1 MKIILLD
8 KIIRLGDIGDVVN
21 VKSGFA
27 RNYLIP
33 QKKAMFANEEN
44 IKIVEAKKA
53 ELAAESEDLKVQAQ
67 AAADAGLWDV
77 AFPLTGLSAPPKDL
91 ELRPDFTMNLG
102 EDEGVAKLAD
112 PRHVTAVLQWIGDAA
127 SLRRKREEAR
137 KRRGG
142 NWGED
147 EEKNPKPTGKGGGKQ
162 AFWKAWK
169 EKQAQ
174 ERAEAAKNK

>member
-8 KIIRLGDIGDVVN
+8 KIIRLGDIGDVVD

-67 AAADAGLWDV
+67 AAADSVSNKEILINV
-77 AFPLTGLSAPPKDL
+77 AVTEESTPPDKPRRTLSFLTFS
-91 ELRPDFTMNLG
+91 FM
-102 EDEGVAKLAD
+102 
-112 PRHVTAVLQWIGDAA
+112 
-127 SLRRKREEAR
+127 S
-137 KRRGG
+137 
-142 NWGED
+142 
-147 EEKNPKPTGKGGGKQ
+147 
-162 AFWKAWK
+162 
-169 EKQAQ
+169 
-174 ERAEAAKNK
+174 

>member
-67 AAADAGLWDV
+67 AAADAVSGKEVVIKV
-77 AFPLTGLSAPPKDL
+77 AVSEEGSMYCLLYTSPSPRDKHRSRMPSSA
-91 ELRPDFTMNLG
+91 
-102 EDEGVAKLAD
+102 
-112 PRHVTAVLQWIGDAA
+112 
-127 SLRRKREEAR
+127 
-137 KRRGG
+137 
-142 NWGED
+142 
-147 EEKNPKPTGKGGGKQ
+147 
-162 AFWKAWK
+162 
-169 EKQAQ
+169 
-174 ERAEAAKNK
+174 

>member
-67 AAADAGLWDV
+67 AAADAVSGKKVVIKV
-77 AFPLTGLSAPPKDL
+77 AVS
-91 ELRPDFTMNLG
+91 E
-102 EDEGVAKLAD
+102 EGSMYGS
-112 PRHVTAVLQWIGDAA
+112 IGT
-127 SLRRKREEAR
+127 REIEEACQSSVFKLIRAKFNFQRAQLR
-137 KRRGG
+137 K
-142 NWGED
+142 
-147 EEKNPKPTGKGGGKQ
+147 
-162 AFWKAWK
+162 
-169 EKQAQ
+169 
-174 ERAEAAKNK
+174 

>member
-8 KIIRLGDIGDVVN
+8 KIIRLGDIGDVVD

-67 AAADAGLWDV
+67 AAADEVAGKEIIIKV
-77 AFPLTGLSAPPKDL
+77 AVSEEGSMYGSIGTREIEDACRLVEVQIDKSQVQLPEGPIK
-91 ELRPDFTMNLG
+91 EIG
-102 EDEGVAKLAD
+102 E
-112 PRHVTAVLQWIGDAA
+112 HSVTI
-127 SLRRKREEAR
+127 S
-137 KRRGG
+137 
-142 NWGED
+142 
-147 EEKNPKPTGKGGGKQ
+147 
-162 AFWKAWK
+162 FH
-169 EKQAQ
+169 Q
-174 ERAEAAKNK
+174 EVSTEIVVKVESE